1 MNISRVLKSSSVILT
16 GAVCAVLFSANV
28 KAAGLVSGGASRE
41 LNNTSATLSE
51 TISVSNVSYTPG
63 SCNAKNVT
71 RQIMDPADVIEEEY
85 LNLSIAIFNS
95 NPKYCNVRSG
105 PGTEYEIVGRMYDGS
120 VGSVIEDEDPS
131 IAGDPDPD
139 NDNDQWIHMR
149 SGETEGY
156 VLSSFLATGV
166 SAYNRLEDYTEY
178 YAEVLV
184 SQLNVRKEPSI
195 DSQCLTYVTRGERY
209 PVIVENGI
217 DPRVYLASR
226 ELEADAHE
234 EDNGITWI
242 KIEYADGREGYV
254 SADYITI
261 SEEYKT
267 ARTLEEIREE
277 EAAERE
283 RNLRATT
290 TSGTG
295 ASTVTPSTENL
306 AIVPNLST
314 DYSST
319 SELRMAIV
327 NYGLQFVGNPYIMGG
342 QSLAGTDCS
351 GFTCYVF
358 RDFGIS
364 ISRTPSGQYSS
375 AGRSVSLEEAQP
387 GDIICYGN
395 GGCSHVALY
404 IGNGQIVQESN
415 PRRGLEVNSVYFMK
429 NIIAVKNV
437 LD

>member
-1 MNISRVLKSSSVILT
+1 MDIKRLLKTSLMGFT
-16 GAVCAVLFSANV
+16 GAAFAVLFSV
-28 KAAGLVSGGASRE
+28 DVHAAGLVSGGASRE
-41 LNNTSATLSE
+41 LNNTSSTLSE
-51 TISVSNVSYTPG
+51 TLSDSRNTYTPG
-63 SCNAKNVT
+63 SCNYRSIT

-105 PGTEYEIVGRMYDGS
+105 PGTEYDIVGRMYDGS
-120 VGSVIEDEDPS
+120 VGSVLEGDDPS

-139 NDNDQWIHMR
+139 HDNDQWIHMR
-149 SGETEGY
+149 SGQTEGY
-156 VLSSFLATGV
+156 VLSDFLVTGV
-166 SAYNRLEDYTEY
+166 SAYNRLENYTEY
-178 YAEVLV
+178 YAEILV
-184 SQLNVRKEPSI
+184 SQLNVRKEASI
-195 DSQCLTYVTRGERY
+195 DSECLTYVTRGERY

-217 DPRVYLASR
+217 DPRVFLASR

-234 EDNGITWI
+234 EDDGITWI
-242 KIEYADGREGYV
+242 RIEYADGREGYV

-277 EAAERE
+277 EAAEKE

-290 TSGTG
+290 TSGNG
-295 ASTVTPSTENL
+295 SGAVAVPASTVPL
-306 AIVPNLST
+306 PNLST
-314 DYSST
+314 DYATT

-327 NYGLQFVGNPYIMGG
+327 NYGLQFVGNPYILGG
-342 QSLAGTDCS
+342 QSLSGTDCS

-387 GDIICYGN
+387 GDIVCYGN

-404 IGNGQIVQESN
+404 IGNGQIVHESN
-415 PRRGLEVNSVYFMK
+415 PRRGLEVNSIYFMR
-429 NIIAVKNV
+429 NVIAIKNV